1 MNIILI
7 KRRLEDIAEKKT
19 PKKMQRAKTALNQI
33 KNVQSVLTSVSSNT
47 EIAKIAENIK
57 IAGKVRLGE

>member
-1 MNIILI
+1 
-7 KRRLEDIAEKKT
+7 
-19 PKKMQRAKTALNQI
+19 MQRAKTALNQI